1 MGPGSAPP
9 NLDPD
14 GGYPF
19 QAFEALEP
27 GTHGL
32 DGLAITDLLGSMPL
46 QLEPPGRP
54 GSAPPILHPDGF
66 SPFLETAATF
76 EAARKAAYREQLE
89 LPSRPR
95 SAPLE
100 EEIVNVLREE
110 AFRMDPREKDIFAFQ
125 AAAVAPPRSPSPF
138 MGEGDLQRQRAL
150 FGLAPARALQA
161 AAALEA
167 DRYTPP
173 PTQVHPSL
181 LSQAQLSWLKEC
193 TALPRIRQSPVPHS
207 QSPAFGV
214 PLP

>member
-1 MGPGSAPP
+1 MEADPFLMWSDPVAASSA
-9 NLDPD
+9 
-14 GGYPF
+14 GYPF

-110 AFRMDPREKDIFAFQ
+110 ALSRMDPRDKDLFAFQ

-138 MGEGDLQRQRAL
+138 MGEGPGDLLERQRQAL
-150 FGLAPARALQA
+150 FGLAPARTLQARAMEPAMEPFEPFLCHVQA

-167 DRYTPP
+167 
-173 PTQVHPSL
+173 
-181 LSQAQLSWLKEC
+181 A
-193 TALPRIRQSPVPHS
+193 ARQNVD
-207 QSPAFGV
+207 
-214 PLP
+214 